1 MRWIIALAA
10 VYAAFFSAM
19 SAPAASYN
27 VTDLG
32 TLGGF
37 SSSDAMGINASGQV
51 VGYAQT
57 GSNAARAFLYSDG
70 TMTDLGGSYS
80 QAYDINDSGQIV
92 GYADGSPFLY
102 SNGTMTS
109 LGTIP
114 GGGDSGASC
123 INDNGEVAGWAY
135 MSDGHPHGFLY
146 DDGTMTDLGTPP
158 AGYSTY
164 AYGISPGGQ
173 VVGQSENALG
183 EWRGFLY
190 SNGTLNDIGT
200 LGGLVYGLRHER
212 RRGSGRFIHADA

>member
-1 MRWIIALAA
+1 
-10 VYAAFFSAM
+10 
-19 SAPAASYN
+19 
-27 VTDLG
+27 
-32 TLGGF
+32 
-37 SSSDAMGINASGQV
+37 
-51 VGYAQT
+51 
-57 GSNAARAFLYSDG
+57 
-70 TMTDLGGSYS
+70 MTDLGGFYS

-158 AGYSTY
+158 AGYSNTPT
-164 AYGISPGGQ
+164 A
-173 VVGQSENALG
+173 
-183 EWRGFLY
+183 
-190 SNGTLNDIGT
+190 
-200 LGGLVYGLRHER
+200 
-212 RRGSGRFIHADA
+212 